1 METLIMTHPVILI
14 TGGSRGIGAA
24 TAILAAQRG
33 YDVAFTYQSNATA
46 AKEVAEKIRATGRK
60 ALMLQADVAVEADVL
75 SVFKQVDAQLGR
87 LDALVNNAGILEKIM
102 RLEEMDAARWQRV
115 LGVNVIG
122 SFLCAKEA
130 VLRMSTRHGGKGG
143 GIVNVSS
150 VAARIGSP
158 NEFVDYA
165 AAKGAVDS
173 MTMGLAK
180 EVAKENIRVNAVR
193 PGLIYTEIHASAGE
207 PGRVDRAKEGV
218 PMKRGG
224 TAEEIADV
232 ILWLLSD
239 QSSYVTGTTIDV
251 AGGR

>member
-1 METLIMTHPVILI
+1 MTHPVILI

-24 TAILAAQRG
+24 TAILAAKRG
-33 YDVAFTYQSNATA
+33 YDVAFTYQSNAKA
-46 AKEVAEKIRATGRK
+46 ANEVAEKIRATGRK

-180 EVAKENIRVNAVR
+180 EVATENIRVNAVR

-224 TAEEIADV
+224 TAEEIADA

-239 QSSYVTGTTIDV
+239 QSSYVTGTTFDV

>member
-1 METLIMTHPVILI
+1 MTHPVILI

-24 TAILAAQRG
+24 TAILAAKRG

-46 AKEVAEKIRATGRK
+46 ANEVAEKIRATGRK

-102 RLEEMDAARWQRV
+102 RLEQMDAARWQRV

-173 MTMGLAK
+173 MTTGLAK
-180 EVAKENIRVNAVR
+180 EVATENIRVNAVR

-224 TAEEIADV
+224 TADEIAET

>member
-1 METLIMTHPVILI
+1 MTHPVILI

-24 TAILAAQRG
+24 TAILAAKRG

-46 AKEVAEKIRATGRK
+46 ANEVAEKIRATGRK
-60 ALMLQADVAVEADVL
+60 ALMLQADVSVEADVL
-75 SVFKQVDAQLGR
+75 SVFKQVDTQLGR
-87 LDALVNNAGILEKIM
+87 IDALVNNAGILEKIM
-102 RLEEMDAARWQRV
+102 RLEQMDAARWQRV

-180 EVAKENIRVNAVR
+180 EVATENIRVNAVR

-224 TAEEIADV
+224 TADEIAET

>member
-1 METLIMTHPVILI
+1 MTHPVILI

-33 YDVAFTYQSNATA
+33 YDVAFTYQSNAA
-46 AKEVAEKIRATGRK
+46 AANEVAEKIRATGRRS
-60 ALMLQADVAVEADVL
+60 LMLQADVAVEADVL

-102 RLEEMDAARWQRV
+102 RLEAMDAARWQRV

-173 MTMGLAK
+173 MTIGLAK
-180 EVAKENIRVNAVR
+180 EVATENIRVNAVR

-224 TAEEIADV
+224 TAEEIADT

>member
-1 METLIMTHPVILI
+1 MTHPVILI

-24 TAILAAQRG
+24 TAILAAKRG
-33 YDVAFTYQSNATA
+33 YDVAFTYQSNAA
-46 AKEVAEKIRATGRK
+46 AANEVAEKIRATGRK
-60 ALMLQADVAVEADVL
+60 SLMLQADVAVEADVL

-173 MTMGLAK
+173 MTIGLAK
-180 EVAKENIRVNAVR
+180 EVATENIRVNAVR

-224 TAEEIADV
+224 TAEEIADT

>member
-1 METLIMTHPVILI
+1 MTHPVILI

-24 TAILAAQRG
+24 TAILAAKHG

-46 AKEVAEKIRATGRK
+46 ANEVAEKIRATGRK

-75 SVFKQVDAQLGR
+75 GVFQQVDAQLGR

-102 RLEEMDAARWQRV
+102 RLEQMDAARWQRV

-130 VLRMSTRHGGKGG
+130 VLRMSTKHGGKGG

-180 EVAKENIRVNAVR
+180 EVATENIRVNAVR

-218 PMKRGG
+218 PMRRGG
-224 TAEEIADV
+224 TADEIAET

>member
-1 METLIMTHPVILI
+1 MTHPVILI

-24 TAILAAQRG
+24 TAILAAKRG

-46 AKEVAEKIRATGRK
+46 ANEVAEKIRATGRK

-75 SVFKQVDAQLGR
+75 GVFKQVDAQLGR

-102 RLEEMDAARWQRV
+102 RLEQMDAARWQRV

-122 SFLCAKEA
+122 SFLCTKEA

-173 MTMGLAK
+173 MTTGLAK
-180 EVAKENIRVNAVR
+180 EVATENIRVNAVR

-224 TAEEIADV
+224 TADEIAET

>member
-1 METLIMTHPVILI
+1 MTHPVILI

-24 TAILAAQRG
+24 TAIRAAKRG

-46 AKEVAEKIRATGRK
+46 ANEVAEKIRATGRK

-75 SVFKQVDAQLGR
+75 GVFQQVDAQLGR

-180 EVAKENIRVNAVR
+180 EVATENIRVNAVR

-224 TAEEIADV
+224 TADEIAET

>member
-1 METLIMTHPVILI
+1 MTHPVILI

-24 TAILAAQRG
+24 TAILAAKRG

-46 AKEVAEKIRATGRK
+46 ANEVAEKIRATGRK
-60 ALMLQADVAVEADVL
+60 ALMLQADVAIEADVL

-173 MTMGLAK
+173 MTIGLAK
-180 EVAKENIRVNAVR
+180 EVATENIRVNAVR

-224 TAEEIADV
+224 TADEIAET

>member
-1 METLIMTHPVILI
+1 MTHPVILI

-24 TAILAAQRG
+24 TAILAAKRG
-33 YDVAFTYQSNATA
+33 YDVAFTYQRNAKA
-46 AKEVAEKIRATGRK
+46 ANEVAEAIRATGRK
-60 ALMLQADVAVEADVL
+60 ALMLQADVAIEADVL
-75 SVFKQVDAQLGR
+75 NVFKQVDAQMGQ
-87 LDALVNNAGILEKIM
+87 LDALVNNAGMLEKIM
-102 RLEEMDAARWQRV
+102 RLDQMDAARWQRV

-143 GIVNVSS
+143 AIVHVSS
-150 VAARIGSP
+150 AAARLGSP

-173 MTMGLAK
+173 MTIGLSK
-180 EVAKENIRVNAVR
+180 EVAAENIRVNAVR

-224 TAEEIADV
+224 TADEVAET

-239 QSSYVTGTTIDV
+239 QSSYITGTMIDV

>member
-1 METLIMTHPVILI
+1 MTHPVILI

-24 TAILAAQRG
+24 TAILAAKRG

-46 AKEVAEKIRATGRK
+46 ANEVAEKIRATGRK

-75 SVFKQVDAQLGR
+75 GVFQQVDAQLGR

-180 EVAKENIRVNAVR
+180 EVATENIRVNAVR

-224 TAEEIADV
+224 TADEIAET

>member
-1 METLIMTHPVILI
+1 MTHPVILI

-24 TAILAAQRG
+24 TAILAAKRG

-46 AKEVAEKIRATGRK
+46 ANEVAEKIRAIGRK
-60 ALMLQADVAVEADVL
+60 SLMLQADVSVEADVL
-75 SVFKQVDAQLGR
+75 SVFKQVDEQLGR

-102 RLEEMDAARWQRV
+102 RLEQMDAARWQRV

-143 GIVNVSS
+143 CIVNVSS

-180 EVAKENIRVNAVR
+180 EVATENIRVNAVR

-224 TAEEIADV
+224 TADEIAEA

>member
-1 METLIMTHPVILI
+1 MTHPVILI

-24 TAILAAQRG
+24 TAILAAKRG

-46 AKEVAEKIRATGRK
+46 ANEVAEKIRATGRK

-75 SVFKQVDAQLGR
+75 SIFKQVDAQLGR

-102 RLEEMDAARWQRV
+102 RLEQMDAARWQRV

-173 MTMGLAK
+173 MTTGLAK
-180 EVAKENIRVNAVR
+180 EVATENIRVNAVR

-224 TAEEIADV
+224 TADEIAET

>member
-1 METLIMTHPVILI
+1 MTHPVILI

-33 YDVAFTYQSNATA
+33 YDVAFTYQSNAKA
-46 AKEVAEKIRATGRK
+46 ANEIAEKIQAIGRK
-60 ALMLQADVAVEADVL
+60 ALMLQADVSVEADVL

-130 VLRMSTRHGGKGG
+130 VLRMSTRYGGKGG

-180 EVAKENIRVNAVR
+180 EVATENIRVNAVR

-224 TAEEIADV
+224 TAEEIADA

>member
-1 METLIMTHPVILI
+1 MTHPVILI

-24 TAILAAQRG
+24 TAILAAKRG

-46 AKEVAEKIRATGRK
+46 ANEVAEKIRATGRK

-102 RLEEMDAARWQRV
+102 RLEQMDAARWQRV

-130 VLRMSTRHGGKGG
+130 VLRMSTKHGGKGG

-173 MTMGLAK
+173 MTIGLAK
-180 EVAKENIRVNAVR
+180 EVATENIRVNAVR

-224 TAEEIADV
+224 TADEIAET

>member
-1 METLIMTHPVILI
+1 MTHPVILI

-24 TAILAAQRG
+24 TAILAAKRG

-46 AKEVAEKIRATGRK
+46 ANEVAEKIRAIGRK
-60 ALMLQADVAVEADVL
+60 ALMLQADVSVEADVL
-75 SVFKQVDAQLGR
+75 SVFKQVDEQLGR

-102 RLEEMDAARWQRV
+102 RLEQMDAARWQRV

-143 GIVNVSS
+143 CIVNVSS

-180 EVAKENIRVNAVR
+180 EVATENIRVNAVR

-224 TAEEIADV
+224 TADEIAET

>member
-1 METLIMTHPVILI
+1 MTHPVILI

-24 TAILAAQRG
+24 TAVLAAQRG

-46 AKEVAEKIRATGRK
+46 ANEVAEKIRATGRK

-102 RLEEMDAARWQRV
+102 RLEQMDAARWQRV

-180 EVAKENIRVNAVR
+180 EVATENIRENAVR

-224 TAEEIADV
+224 TAEEIADT

>member
-1 METLIMTHPVILI
+1 MTHPVILI

-24 TAILAAQRG
+24 TAILAAKRG
-33 YDVAFTYQSNATA
+33 YDVAFTYQSNAKA
-46 AKEVAEKIRATGRK
+46 ANEVAEAIRATGRK
-60 ALMLQADVAVEADVL
+60 ALMLQADVAIEADVL
-75 SVFKQVDAQLGR
+75 NVFKQVDAQMGQ
-87 LDALVNNAGILEKIM
+87 LDALVNNAGMLEKIM
-102 RLEEMDAARWQRV
+102 RLDQMDAARWQRV

-143 GIVNVSS
+143 AIVNVSS
-150 VAARIGSP
+150 AAARLGSP

-173 MTMGLAK
+173 MTIGLSK
-180 EVAKENIRVNAVR
+180 EVAAENIRVNAVR

-207 PGRVDRAKEGV
+207 PGRVDRAKEDV

-224 TAEEIADV
+224 TADEVAET

-239 QSSYVTGTTIDV
+239 QSSYITGTMIDV

>member
-1 METLIMTHPVILI
+1 MTHPVILI

-24 TAILAAQRG
+24 TAILAAKRG

-46 AKEVAEKIRATGRK
+46 ANEVAEKIRATGRK

-75 SVFKQVDAQLGR
+75 GVFKQVDAQLGR

-102 RLEEMDAARWQRV
+102 RLEQMDAARWQRV

-173 MTMGLAK
+173 MTIGLAK
-180 EVAKENIRVNAVR
+180 EVATENIRVNAVR

-224 TAEEIADV
+224 TADEIAET

>member
-1 METLIMTHPVILI
+1 MTHPVILI

-24 TAILAAQRG
+24 TAILAAKRG

-46 AKEVAEKIRATGRK
+46 ANEVAEKIRATGRK

-180 EVAKENIRVNAVR
+180 EVATENIRVNAVR

-224 TAEEIADV
+224 TAEEIADA

>member
-1 METLIMTHPVILI
+1 MTHPVILI

-24 TAILAAQRG
+24 TAILAAKRG
-33 YDVAFTYQSNATA
+33 YNVAFTYQSNATA
-46 AKEVAEKIRATGRK
+46 ANEVAEKIRATGRK
-60 ALMLQADVAVEADVL
+60 ALMLQADVAVEVDVL
-75 SVFKQVDAQLGR
+75 SVFKQVDTQLGQ

-102 RLEEMDAARWQRV
+102 RLEQMDAARWQRV

-173 MTMGLAK
+173 MTIGLAK
-180 EVAKENIRVNAVR
+180 EVATENIRVNAVR

-224 TAEEIADV
+224 TADEIAET

>member
-1 METLIMTHPVILI
+1 MTHPVILI

-24 TAILAAQRG
+24 TAILAAKRG

-46 AKEVAEKIRATGRK
+46 ANEVAEKIRATGRK

-75 SVFKQVDAQLGR
+75 SVFKHVDEQLGR

-102 RLEEMDAARWQRV
+102 RLEQMDAARWQRV

-180 EVAKENIRVNAVR
+180 EVATENIRVNAVR

-224 TAEEIADV
+224 TADEIAET

>member
-1 METLIMTHPVILI
+1 MTHPVILI

-24 TAILAAQRG
+24 TAILAAKRG

-46 AKEVAEKIRATGRK
+46 ANEVAEKIRATGRK
-60 ALMLQADVAVEADVL
+60 ALMLQADVAIEADVL

-102 RLEEMDAARWQRV
+102 RLEQMDAARWQRV

-180 EVAKENIRVNAVR
+180 EVATENIRVNAVR

-224 TAEEIADV
+224 TADEIAET

>member
-1 METLIMTHPVILI
+1 MTHPVILI

-24 TAILAAQRG
+24 TAVLAAQRG

-46 AKEVAEKIRATGRK
+46 ATEVAEKIRATGRK
-60 ALMLQADVAVEADVL
+60 ALMLQADIAVEADVL

-102 RLEEMDAARWQRV
+102 RLEQMDAARWQRV

-165 AAKGAVDS
+165 AAKGAVDA

-180 EVAKENIRVNAVR
+180 EVATENIRVNAVR

-224 TAEEIADV
+224 TADEIAET

>member
-1 METLIMTHPVILI
+1 MTHPVILI

-33 YDVAFTYQSNATA
+33 YDVAFTYQSNAA
-46 AKEVAEKIRATGRK
+46 AANEVAEKIRATGRK

-87 LDALVNNAGILEKIM
+87 IAALVNNAGILEKIM
-102 RLEEMDAARWQRV
+102 RLEQMDAARWQRV

-165 AAKGAVDS
+165 AAKGAVDA

-180 EVAKENIRVNAVR
+180 EVATENIRVNAVR

-224 TAEEIADV
+224 TADEIAET

>member
-1 METLIMTHPVILI
+1 MTHPVILI

-24 TAILAAQRG
+24 TAILAAKRG

-46 AKEVAEKIRATGRK
+46 ANEVAEKIRATGRK

-102 RLEEMDAARWQRV
+102 RLEQMDAARWQRV

-165 AAKGAVDS
+165 AAKGAVDA

-180 EVAKENIRVNAVR
+180 EVATENIRVNAVR

-224 TAEEIADV
+224 TADEIAET

>member
-1 METLIMTHPVILI
+1 MTHPVILI

-46 AKEVAEKIRATGRK
+46 ANEVAEKIRATGRK

-75 SVFKQVDAQLGR
+75 SVFKQVDSQLGR

-173 MTMGLAK
+173 MTIGLAK
-180 EVAKENIRVNAVR
+180 EVATENIRVNAVR

-224 TAEEIADV
+224 TADEIAEA

>member
-1 METLIMTHPVILI
+1 MTHPVILI

-33 YDVAFTYQSNATA
+33 YDVAFTYQSNAKA
-46 AKEVAEKIRATGRK
+46 ANEIAEKIQAIGRK

-165 AAKGAVDS
+165 AAKGAVDA

-180 EVAKENIRVNAVR
+180 EVATENIRVNAVR

-224 TAEEIADV
+224 TAEEIADA

>member
-1 METLIMTHPVILI
+1 MTHPVILI

>member
-1 METLIMTHPVILI
+1 MTHPVILI

-33 YDVAFTYQSNATA
+33 YDVAFTYQSNAA
-46 AKEVAEKIRATGRK
+46 AVNEVAEKIRVTGRK

-180 EVAKENIRVNAVR
+180 EVATENIRVNAVR

-224 TAEEIADV
+224 TADEIAEA

>member
-1 METLIMTHPVILI
+1 MTHPVILI

-24 TAILAAQRG
+24 TAILAAKRG

-46 AKEVAEKIRATGRK
+46 ANEVAEKIRATGRK

-180 EVAKENIRVNAVR
+180 EVATENIRVNAVR

-224 TAEEIADV
+224 TAEEIADT

>member
-1 METLIMTHPVILI
+1 MTHPVILI

-24 TAILAAQRG
+24 TAILAAKRG

-46 AKEVAEKIRATGRK
+46 ANEVAEKIRATGRK
-60 ALMLQADVAVEADVL
+60 ALMLQADVSVEADVL

-180 EVAKENIRVNAVR
+180 EVATENIRVNAVR

-224 TAEEIADV
+224 TADEIAET